1 MTSVSES
8 AAMPLSRLRDAVL
21 AGAECVYDPY
31 LHTGPDVSEREPK
44 DEREAREA
52 VAKDVCRGCAV
63 RPLCLAYALRTRPAA
78 GVWAAMTADEIAAV
92 ADALAAAQ
100 ETEEAA

>member
-1 MTSVSES
+1 MTTVSEP

-31 LHTGPDVSEREPK
+31 LHTGPDSWEREPK

-52 VAKDVCRGCAV
+52 VAKDVCRGCTV
-63 RPLCLAYALRTRPAA
+63 RHLCLAYALAIRPAA
-78 GVWAAMTADEIAAV
+78 GVWAAMTADEIAA
-92 ADALAAAQ
+92 ALAAP
-100 ETEEAA
+100 ETDKAA

>member
-1 MTSVSES
+1 MTTISVP

-31 LHTGPDVSEREPK
+31 LHTGPDCGCGSQK

-52 VAKDVCRGCAV
+52 VAKDVCRGCTV
-63 RPLCLAYALRTRPAA
+63 RHLCLAYALAIGPAA
-78 GVWAAMTADEIAAV
+78 GVWAAMTADEIAA
-92 ADALAAAQ
+92 ALAAP